1 MLFSRETGTT
11 HMAAIV
17 SKAQDNA
24 VCVRLCVHVC
34 AQCTRALAVAGLGQ
48 GGAGGKAWEHF

>member
-1 MLFSRETGTT
+1 
-11 HMAAIV
+11 MAAIV